1 METNN
6 KLHISVSPHFKS
18 PRTTQSIMLDV
29 LIALAPAAIAGC
41 FIFGWG
47 AMLVIAATVAA
58 AVLSEFVYCKITK
71 KPNTAGDLSAAVT
84 GLLLALNLPA
94 NIPVWQAV
102 IGAVFAVVCVKC
114 LFGGIGRNFANP
126 AITARIFML
135 IAFVEVGKSAAYPVW
150 ETVGGATPLVLLSEG
165 KKLNL
170 LSLFIGDKG
179 GAIGEVCILALL
191 VGGIYLLAR
200 KVISWHAPVCYI
212 ATVFLMSLIREG
224 FSLTGALAWVLS
236 GGVVLA
242 AFFMA
247 TDYSTTPTTGLGKA
261 VFGIGAGLLTVLIR
275 FFGAYPEGASF
286 AILIMNIL
294 TPYIDKFTARRPF
307 GAGGV
312 AK

>member
-1 METNN
+1 MANQYGNN
-6 KLHISVSPHFKS
+6 IKL
-18 PRTTQSIMLDV
+18 SIYGGSHDTEIGVRLSGF
-29 LIALAPAAIAGC
+29 PANFSFDEG
-41 FIFGWG
+41 
-47 AMLVIAATVAA
+47 
-58 AVLSEFVYCKITK
+58 E
-71 KPNTAGDLSAAVT
+71 
-84 GLLLALNLPA
+84 LLA
-94 NIPVWQAV
+94 
-102 IGAVFAVVCVKC
+102 
-114 LFGGIGRNFANP
+114 
-126 AITARIFML
+126 
-135 IAFVEVGKSAAYPVW
+135 
-150 ETVGGATPLVLLSEG
+150 
-165 KKLNL
+165 
-170 LSLFIGDKG
+170 FIGDKG

-307 GAGGV
+307 GAGGA